1 MESKLILKNQEDL
14 DNFIIFLNR
23 CHKQFG
29 DCSRPVIILSYI
41 ENLDSIEKIYIDL
54 MGYLDVK
61 VNLESKQELIGKLL
75 LIDGIDIPIN
85 IKFIEFLNSLAI
97 LDFSNWFI
105 KPNSPMRNF
114 LNYFISA
121 VESIPNK
128 YIKKIS
134 NQSK

>member
-1 MESKLILKNQEDL
+1 MESKLILKSQEDL

-29 DCSRPVIILSYI
+29 DCSRPVIILSYVK
-41 ENLDSIEKIYIDL
+41 NLDFIEKIYIDL
-54 MGYLDVK
+54 TGYLGAK
-61 VNLESKQELIGKLL
+61 VNLGSKEKLVGKLL

-85 IKFIEFLNSLAI
+85 IKFIEFLNSLDV

-105 KPNSPMRNF
+105 KPSSPMRNF
-114 LNYFISA
+114 LNYFILA
-121 VESIPNK
+121 VESIPDE
-128 YIKKIS
+128 YIKKMS